1 MPAGQIGYRG
11 PPHFGPPHL
20 AVASDMTPADAALT
34 RGRQFGTRTPGSFA
48 PSRPRSLPMNATS
61 LASSFL
67 LALAQAAPAPESAE
81 PQLLDIDGT
90 VFVMLGL
97 FLVTMFVLTQLL
109 WKPYL
114 RVREER
120 VARVDGYK
128 EEAKRLEAEASTRL
142 ANVEAQLGEAR
153 RAGSAE
159 RARVRAEAVHREQA
173 ILASAQAAAQKALA
187 EARGRIETALAGERA
202 NLKVR
207 AEALGREAAE
217 IVLGRRVAS

>member
-1 MPAGQIGYRG
+1 
-11 PPHFGPPHL
+11 
-20 AVASDMTPADAALT
+20 
-34 RGRQFGTRTPGSFA
+34 
-48 PSRPRSLPMNATS
+48 MN
-61 LASSFL
+61 ASSFASSL
-67 LALAQAAPAPESAE
+67 FVAIAQTAPAPESAE

-97 FLVTMFVLTQLL
+97 FLVTMFLLTQLL

-128 EEAKRLEAEASTRL
+128 DEARRLEAEASTRL
-142 ANVEAQLGEAR
+142 ARVESQLGEAR

-159 RARVRAEAVHREQA
+159 RARVRTEALHREQA
-173 ILASAQAAAQKALA
+173 ILASAQAAAQKTLA
-187 EARGRIETALAGERA
+187 EARARIETALAGERA
-202 NLKVR
+202 NLKAR

-217 IVLGRRVAS
+217 KVLGRRVAS